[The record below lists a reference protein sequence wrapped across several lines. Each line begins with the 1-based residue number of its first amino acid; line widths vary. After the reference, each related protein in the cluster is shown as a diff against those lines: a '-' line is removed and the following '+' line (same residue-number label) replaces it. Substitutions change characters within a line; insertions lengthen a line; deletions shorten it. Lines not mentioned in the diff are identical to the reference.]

1 MEFIVGA
8 DRFDCC
14 IITRHPGVHNR
25 RTESCHFVFSV
36 MAGGCCILSGPVSIT
51 VSESVLLKGIDLW
64 KVMKM
69 CCWLGKRVVLIIL
82 F

>member
-36 MAGGCCILSGPVSIT
+36 MAGGCCILSGY
-51 VSESVLLKGIDLW
+51 EDVLLAWQESSINYI
-64 KVMKM
+64 
-69 CCWLGKRVVLIIL
+69 VLMQ
-82 F
+82 